1 MKKVLTNK
9 LMEINM
15 DTEDN
20 RVNMNVRNVNEQL
33 KRDFKAYCVKRG
45 KTLSEELQRLMKE
58 ELEKAK
64 KKGL

>member
-1 MKKVLTNK
+1 
-9 LMEINM
+9 M